1 MPAPSNPPAQ
11 SDRST
16 LTLSSTFAGWRLAIP
31 ISLICFPLLW
41 LRIQLLLTPLP
52 LFDFMS
58 YWVAGRF
65 YLAGANPYAPAAMWP
80 IEKALGWTGPP
91 LVMLN
96 PPWSLIFVAPLGL
109 VSFQVAHYVCLV
121 ISLALEITSFLLL
134 WRYFGGEK
142 SKQWIALAIFATLL
156 PAGVAEHAGQVTPLM
171 LAGLTAF
178 LYSLR
183 HQRYLLAGVCL
194 LPLGLKPHLLWLALL
209 AIVLWTAQNRKWQLI
224 LGAFATYAT
233 ATLAAIAYNH
243 KSLGYLHGST
253 ANAAMVTVCG
263 VGGALR
269 SIFGFQHGWLQF
281 LPMAVGLP
289 WFVRYWMRK
298 RIAWSW
304 EEDLPIVLLVSIGT
318 APYFWAHD
326 FILAVPALI
335 SLAVAFSRTRTNWIG
350 VSALYLLAQIAI
362 SVASV
367 VTGSKAWMATASLIW
382 ILLYKM
388 GSASLKREREA
399 PADPNPLDL
408 PLQAPSTQMLA

>member
-1 MPAPSNPPAQ
+1 MPRLID
-11 SDRST
+11 SDRSAAESRPF
-16 LTLSSTFAGWRLAIP
+16 LAGWREALP
-31 ISLICFPLLW
+31 VGLICLPLLW
-41 LRIQLLLTPLP
+41 LRLQLLFTPLP

-65 YLAGANPYAPAAMWP
+65 YLAGLNPYSPAAMWP

-96 PPWSLIFVAPLGL
+96 PPWSLVFVAPLGL

-121 ISLALEITSFLLL
+121 LSLALETASFLLL

-183 HQRYLLAGVCL
+183 HQRYLLAGACL

-209 AIVLWTAQNRKWQLI
+209 AIVLWAAQNKRWI
-224 LGAFATYAT
+224 LFVGAIATYAT
-233 ATLAAIAYNH
+233 ATLAALAYNH
-243 KSLGYLHGST
+243 NVLGYLHGST
-253 ANAAMVTVCG
+253 ASAAMVTVCG

-269 SIFGFQHGWLQF
+269 SVFGFQHGWLQF

-289 WFVRYWMRK
+289 WFANYWLRNHPT
-298 RIAWSW
+298 WSW
-304 EEDLPIVLLVSIGT
+304 EQHLPMLLLVSIGT

-335 SLAVAFSRTRTNWIG
+335 SLAVAFSRTRTNWAG
-350 VSALYLLAQIAI
+350 VAALYLVAQIVI
-362 SVASV
+362 SEASV
-367 VTGSKAWMATASLIW
+367 ITGSKAWMATASLVW
-382 ILLYKM
+382 IILYKM
-388 GSASLKREREA
+388 GTASLAKAEHTVSE
-399 PADPNPLDL
+399 PASAALA
-408 PLQAPSTQMLA
+408 LQA

>member
-1 MPAPSNPPAQ
+1 
-11 SDRST
+11 
-16 LTLSSTFAGWRLAIP
+16 
-31 ISLICFPLLW
+31 
-41 LRIQLLLTPLP
+41 
-52 LFDFMS
+52 MS

-96 PPWSLIFVAPLGL
+96 PPWSLVFVAPLGL
-109 VSFQVAHYVCLV
+109 VSFQVAHYVCLA
-121 ISLALEITSFLLL
+121 ISLALEVSSFLLL
-134 WRYFGGEK
+134 WRYFGGERN
-142 SKQWIALAIFATLL
+142 KQWIPLAIFATLL
-156 PAGVAEHAGQVTPLM
+156 PVGVAEHAGQVTPLM

-183 HQRYLLAGVCL
+183 HQRYLLAGACL

-209 AIVLWTAQNRKWQLI
+209 AIVLWAVQNRKWQLI
-224 LGAFATYAT
+224 IGALATYVT

-243 KSLGYLHGST
+243 NTLGYIHGST

-269 SIFGFQHGWLQF
+269 SVFGFQHQWLQF
-281 LPMAVGLP
+281 VPMAVGLP
-289 WFVRYWMRK
+289 WFVRYWMKHR
-298 RIAWSW
+298 RDWSW
-304 EEDLPIVLLVSIGT
+304 EQHLPMLLLVSIGT

-326 FILAVPALI
+326 FILAVPSLI
-335 SLAVAFSRTRTNWIG
+335 SLAVALSKKQTNWIG
-350 VSALYLLAQIAI
+350 VAVLYLLAQFAI
-362 SVASV
+362 SEASV

-388 GSASLKREREA
+388 GTASLSQAEHVPDDHKPSARV
-399 PADPNPLDL
+399 LDT
-408 PLQAPSTQMLA
+408 QSTRSLA

>member
-1 MPAPSNPPAQ
+1 MPVPSNPQ
-11 SDRST
+11 DSDRHATAGRSIFT
-16 LTLSSTFAGWRLAIP
+16 GWRQALP
-31 ISLICFPLLW
+31 VSLICLPLLW
-41 LRIQLLLTPLP
+41 LRVQLLLTPLP

-96 PPWSLIFVAPLGL
+96 PPWSLVFVAPLGL
-109 VSFQVAHYVCLV
+109 VSFQAAHYICLAL
-121 ISLALEITSFLLL
+121 SLALEATSFLIL

-142 SKQWIALAIFATLL
+142 SKQWIALALFATLL
-156 PAGVAEHAGQVTPLM
+156 PAGIAEHAGQVTPLM

-183 HQRYLLAGVCL
+183 HKRYLLAGACL
-194 LPLGLKPHLLWLALL
+194 LPLGLKPHLLWLVLL
-209 AIVLWTAQNRKWQLI
+209 AIVLWTVQNKKWELF
-224 LGAFATYAT
+224 LGAIAAYAS

-243 KSLGYLHGST
+243 NTLGYLHGST

-269 SIFGFQHGWLQF
+269 SIFGFEHTWLQF
-281 LPMAVGLP
+281 VPMAIGLP
-289 WFVRYWMRK
+289 WFAQFWLHNRRTWT
-298 RIAWSW
+298 W
-304 EEDLPIVLLVSIGT
+304 EQRLPMLLLVSIGT

-335 SLAVAFSRTRTNWIG
+335 SLAVAFSQTRTNWIG
-350 VSALYLLAQIAI
+350 VAALYLIAQIAI
-362 SVASV
+362 SEASV
-367 VTGSKAWMATASLIW
+367 FTGSKAWMATASLVW
-382 ILLYKM
+382 IPLYKM
-388 GSASLKREREA
+388 GTACLAKA
-399 PADPNPLDL
+399 GHTPLDPTPSAL
-408 PLQAPSTQMLA
+408 ALQA

>member
-1 MPAPSNPPAQ
+1 MPALANPL
-11 SDRST
+11 DRSPSQPV
-16 LTLSSTFAGWRLAIP
+16 LRSRWRTIHWRQALP
-31 ISLICFPLLW
+31 VSLICLPLLW
-41 LRIQLLLTPLP
+41 LRVQLLLTPLP

-65 YLAGANPYAPAAMWP
+65 FLAGANPYAPAAMWP

-96 PPWSLIFVAPLGL
+96 PPWSLVFVAPLGL

-121 ISLALEITSFLLL
+121 LSLGLEAASFLLL

-142 SKQWIALAIFATLL
+142 SKQWIALALFATLL

-194 LPLGLKPHLLWLALL
+194 LPLGMKPHLLWLALF
-209 AIVLWTAQNRKWQLI
+209 AIVLWAVQNRKWPLF
-224 LGAFATYAT
+224 LGAIVAYAS

-243 KSLGYLHGST
+243 NVLGYLHGST

-281 LPMAVGLP
+281 VPMAVGLP
-289 WFVRYWMRK
+289 WFAHYWMKHR
-298 RIAWSW
+298 RAWSW
-304 EEDLPIVLLVSIGT
+304 EQHLPMVLLGSIGT

-335 SLAVAFSRTRTNWIG
+335 SLTVAFSRTRTNWIG
-350 VSALYLLAQIAI
+350 VAALYLMAQILI
-362 SVASV
+362 SEASNL
-367 VTGSKAWMATASLIW
+367 TGSKAWMATASLVW
-382 ILLYKM
+382 IALYRM
-388 GSASLKREREA
+388 GTASLAKEQPAA
-399 PADPNPLDL
+399 PQPQLTLIGCAQAAD
-408 PLQAPSTQMLA
+408 